1 MVTMFSKRFFRS
13 AQERMDES
21 ESRMENDLATIAKY
35 FDIELM
41 KMPPSLQQMRI
52 GDLMNGKQL
61 LGGH

>member
-35 FDIELM
+35 VDIELM